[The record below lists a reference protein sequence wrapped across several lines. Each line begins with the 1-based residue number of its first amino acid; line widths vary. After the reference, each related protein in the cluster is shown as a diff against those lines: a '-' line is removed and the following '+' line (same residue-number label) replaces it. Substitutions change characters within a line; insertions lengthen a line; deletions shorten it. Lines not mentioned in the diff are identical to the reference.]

1 MTQAIRKEAVLWPKS
16 GEKPQATKVALLPEC
31 PKCGSTGGQWRG
43 YRTTRKAITHRRWCK
58 ICGKW
63 FSDNQR
69 APTPSAKESAG
80 RKRLQ
85 KDERRFDAWMEAYQ
99 QAIDRGEAQ

>member
-1 MTQAIRKEAVLWPKS
+1 MTQAIEKGAVQWPKS
-16 GEKPQATKVALLPEC
+16 GQRPQATRAALMPEC

-69 APTPSAKESAG
+69 APMPSAGK
-80 RKRLQ
+80 KRLL
-85 KDERRFDAWMEAYQ
+85 KDDRRFDAWMEAYQ